1 MNRKIKMFLI
11 SILCIAALLI
21 LNACEKVKT
30 EQPDTSSNKES
41 VQNVYEP
48 ASSFTTHTMNCI
60 VNEITENHFIVEKLN
75 GKERSGV
82 LYQFDY
88 NSEQFNVGDE
98 IVVEFKYPI
107 ANSIP
112 YGLTD
117 VNIYKSE

>member
-1 MNRKIKMFLI
+1 MFFHNFYYINDKII
-11 SILCIAALLI
+11 ITDDAGLC
-21 LNACEKVKT
+21 
-30 EQPDTSSNKES
+30 
-41 VQNVYEP
+41 
-48 ASSFTTHTMNCI
+48 
-60 VNEITENHFIVEKLN
+60 VEKLN